1 MASFF
6 GHALVGDRLGGNVC
20 FGLYCRE
27 EYRQS
32 RIKYLLELYLLLGHW
47 RQLLQ
52 NRAIDAGL
60 FQLSSSRAERTFRLA
75 SQPIRALF
83 TDGMPVAADF
93 CRLAS
98 YVIIELVAAWAAEA
112 TGRAG
117 EGFRFLIDRLLNY
130 CFGIL
135 HPMNN
140 KNGFAKESV
149 CKIIIDK
156 RLIALVHY

>member
-6 GHALVGDRLGGNVC
+6 GHALVGDRLGGYVC

-27 EYRQS
+27 EYRQR

-52 NRAIDAGL
+52 NREIDAGL

-98 YVIIELVAAWAAEA
+98 YVIIELVAA
-112 TGRAG
+112 
-117 EGFRFLIDRLLNY
+117 
-130 CFGIL
+130 
-135 HPMNN
+135 
-140 KNGFAKESV
+140 
-149 CKIIIDK
+149 
-156 RLIALVHY
+156 